1 MPEISELRELRYT
14 ATTAFI
20 AGVGGNLSFPA
31 IVSKLQGPADDN
43 GGNEYHGCR
52 ALPYQHKTLRSGE
65 SPMTTVSGYKRLMY
79 GLCISAALAAS
90 GCQVNVGGQSLPS
103 PYYLTDDVQ
112 YFAPGPEFSLA
123 REAATQQVRQAE
135 NAGLDE
141 LGQPGN

>member
-1 MPEISELRELRYT
+1 
-14 ATTAFI
+14 
-20 AGVGGNLSFPA
+20 
-31 IVSKLQGPADDN
+31 
-43 GGNEYHGCR
+43 
-52 ALPYQHKTLRSGE
+52 
-65 SPMTTVSGYKRLMY
+65 MTTVSGYKRLMY

-123 REAATQQVRQAE
+123 RESATQQVRRAE